1 MKKLLV
7 TIVAFGCTFT
17 LASPPA
23 FAASGD
29 LDPTFGGDG
38 RVLTRIRHQTI
49 ANAVAIQR
57 DGRIVVAGWTRSR
70 IGPRVLAVARYLTD
84 GSLDPTFAE
93 DGIQQTA
100 VGRDFGEVEAL
111 ELDGMGRIIL
121 AGLTDDGHTWSV
133 VRYDQNGTLDPS
145 FGTDGRVTVRFAHR
159 VLRSESCCVLSEL
172 SDMVLASDGG
182 VLLSGTTVDDRSNDE
197 PPRNNQYFS
206 TLVRLDSAGSLDA
219 AFGRNGKVFRRL
231 NSRAVQYGFVRGM
244 VLAPDG
250 EIVLGEERYFWRRG
264 QSEFRL
270 VRYGPDGSF
279 DGPFGDVTNSFQPT
293 DGRGRREL
301 ALGADGSILALG
313 ASLRDGAVAKYHPDG
328 RFDASFSGD
337 GISTTP
343 FTGNPW
349 SMAVQPDG
357 GIIVVGTL
365 FPQGRPL
372 EFMTVRIRADGSLD
386 ENFGSDGLV
395 VTKLFDA
402 GEKEAIATDVAV
414 QDDGRIVAVG
424 GAAPDRFVDYRYRF
438 AVVRLLAS

>member
-1 MKKLLV
+1 LKKLLV
-7 TIVAFGCTFT
+7 TIVAFGCTFM

-38 RVLTRIRHQTI
+38 RVLTRIRHEAM
-49 ANAVAIQR
+49 ANAVAIQP
-57 DGRIVVAGWTRSR
+57 DGRIVVAGWTRPR
-70 IGPRVLAVARYLTD
+70 VGPRVLAVARYLTD
-84 GSLDPTFAE
+84 GSLDTTFGE
-93 DGIQQTA
+93 GGIQQTA
-100 VGRDFGEVEAL
+100 VDGDFQEVTAL
-111 ELDGMGRIIL
+111 GLDGMDRIVV
-121 AGLTDDGHTWSV
+121 AGPTDANGHTWSV

-231 NSRAVQYGFVRGM
+231 NSRAVQYGFVHGM
-244 VLAPDG
+244 VLASDG

-264 QSEFRL
+264 QGEFRL
-270 VRYGPDGSF
+270 VRYGSDGSF
-279 DGPFGDVTNSFQPT
+279 DGPFGDVTNSFDPN
-293 DGRGRREL
+293 DGRGRRQL
-301 ALGADGSILALG
+301 TLGADGSILALG

-357 GIIVVGTL
+357 GIIVVGTV
-365 FPQGRPL
+365 FPQDRL
-372 EFMTVRIRADGSLD
+372 EFMTVRIQSDGSLD

-395 VTKLFDA
+395 VTKLLNG
-402 GEKEAIATDVAV
+402 GEKQAVATDVAV

-424 GAAPDRFVDYRYRF
+424 GAAPDRFVDYRFRL
-438 AVVRLLAS
+438 AVVRLLVS

>member
-1 MKKLLV
+1 M
-7 TIVAFGCTFT
+7 TIVAFVCTLT
-17 LASPPA
+17 LGSAPA
-23 FAASGD
+23 LAAPGD

-38 RVLTRIRHQTI
+38 RVITRIRHETM
-49 ANAVAIQR
+49 ANAVAIQP
-57 DGRIVVAGWTRSR
+57 DGRIVVAGWTRPR
-70 IGPRVLAVARYLTD
+70 VGPRVLAVARYLTD
-84 GSLDPTFAE
+84 GSLDPTFGE

-100 VGRDFGEVEAL
+100 VGGDFAEVTAL
-111 ELDGMGRIIL
+111 ALDGMDRIIV
-121 AGLTDDGHTWSV
+121 AGPTDEPAKTWSV
-133 VRYDQNGTLDPS
+133 VRYDRNGTLDPS

-159 VLRSESCCVLSEL
+159 VLRSDSCCVLSEL
-172 SDMVLASDGG
+172 SDMVLEPDGG

-197 PPRNNQYFS
+197 LPRNNQYFS

-279 DGPFGDVTNSFQPT
+279 DGPFGDVTNSFAPN
-293 DGRGRREL
+293 DGRGRRQL

-313 ASLRDGAVAKYHPDG
+313 AVLRDGAVAKYHPDG
-328 RFDASFSGD
+328 RFDTSFSGD
-337 GISTTP
+337 GISTAP
-343 FTGNPW
+343 FTGMPW

-357 GIIVVGTL
+357 GIIVVGVV

-395 VTKLFDA
+395 VTKLLR
-402 GEKEAIATDVAV
+402 GEKEAVATDVAV

>member
-1 MKKLLV
+1 LLV

-38 RVLTRIRHQTI
+38 RVLTRIRHEAM
-49 ANAVAIQR
+49 ANAVAIQP
-57 DGRIVVAGWTRSR
+57 DGRIVVAGSTRPR
-70 IGPRVLAVARYLTD
+70 VGPRVLAVARYLTD
-84 GSLDPTFAE
+84 GSLDPTFGE

-100 VGRDFGEVEAL
+100 VGGDFPEVTAL
-111 ELDGMGRIIL
+111 ALDGMDRIIV
-121 AGLTDDGHTWSV
+121 AGPTDDGHTWSV
-133 VRYDQNGTLDPS
+133 VRYDRNGTLDPS

-159 VLRSESCCVLSEL
+159 VLRSDSCCVLSEL
-172 SDMVLASDGG
+172 SDMVLEPDGG

-264 QSEFRL
+264 QGEFRL

-279 DGPFGDVTNSFQPT
+279 DGPFGDVTNSFAPN
-293 DGRGRREL
+293 DGRGRRQL
-301 ALGADGSILALG
+301 TLGADGSILALG

-328 RFDASFSGD
+328 RFDTSFSGD
-337 GISTTP
+337 GISTAP
-343 FTGNPW
+343 FTGMPW

-357 GIIVVGTL
+357 GIIVVGVV
-365 FPQGRPL
+365 FPQERPL

-395 VTKLFDA
+395 VTKLLR
-402 GEKEAIATDVAV
+402 GEKEAVATDVAV

-424 GAAPDRFVDYRYRF
+424 GAAPDRFVDYRFRF